1 MSVLSRITSAA
12 SASLFAGACLAAP
25 TADEVGQRVAT
36 SLTQLY
42 NNTTKDCGSLSRAA
56 YLCSGVVIRATY
68 PSNDYHTW
76 DYSPLSEK
84 SGAVSFSYLRK
95 DAEFRRLV
103 SNLNSGFILYN
114 TDIAPPGR
122 LALDYLCYFP
132 VDGGTNG
139 RNNRGCGQSNKG
151 PVSDRCDKQGVT
163 TGAEWY
169 NKFNKENKD
178 RLSQCSFYLADDA
191 ASYSASTFWAGLQG
205 GRLAVDETITQQ
217 NELRIATWPT
227 SPRGTFPIR
236 AFFYTSGG
244 LENAKAAQLDYQ
256 TTSGHFAPIIQL
268 TLPTR
273 SAEDA
278 TFKYNSADQVAAP
291 KDTDTAELTNKC
303 SSYIQSASWIKRYDP
318 GTEQDEWTLSLV
330 PTPCGREIKAD
341 QTQAFYD
348 ELVQKYG
355 SDAEWQEND
364 GGGMR
369 RQLVCH
375 LTTTRSKEMWN
386 LEPFRPEV
394 SHQDSV
400 AAGCNA
406 IAKFIKSATW
416 INRYDPGT
424 QKNEWTLSVVPS
436 VRGRNITPA
445 DTDNFYKELLALK
458 GQDWQWRD
466 NEKSSG
472 SMRRQL
478 VCLVDNYRSKQE
490 WNLEPFRPYVTHEQA
505 TAKHCNPL

>member
-1 MSVLSRITSAA
+1 MIGVISKVLLQGQSGITNLTKKIKIDLVSAVSTLPMMQQA
-12 SASLFAGACLAAP
+12 TRPARFGRDFKAVGWLWTRPLHNKTNCASLL
-25 TADEVGQRVAT
+25 GQH
-36 SLTQLY
+36 
-42 NNTTKDCGSLSRAA
+42 
-56 YLCSGVVIRATY
+56 
-68 PSNDYHTW
+68 P
-76 DYSPLSEK
+76 
-84 SGAVSFSYLRK
+84 
-95 DAEFRRLV
+95 
-103 SNLNSGFILYN
+103 
-114 TDIAPPGR
+114 
-122 LALDYLCYFP
+122 
-132 VDGGTNG
+132 
-139 RNNRGCGQSNKG
+139 
-151 PVSDRCDKQGVT
+151 
-163 TGAEWY
+163 
-169 NKFNKENKD
+169 
-178 RLSQCSFYLADDA
+178 
-191 ASYSASTFWAGLQG
+191 
-205 GRLAVDETITQQ
+205 
-217 NELRIATWPT
+217 
-227 SPRGTFPIR
+227 PRGTFPIR